1 MKLIHCADLHL
12 DSKIERIPPEKS
24 KIRRNELVRTFEKLC
39 EYAKEN
45 GVTAVIIAGDM
56 FDAKRITSKTR
67 GRVVSAIAAAPEV
80 DFLYLSGNHDDES
93 FINDEES
100 DIKLPD
106 NLKVF
111 TEEWSGFSYGN
122 VNVAGIVL
130 TKSNAK
136 YIYDGLALPE
146 NGVNIVILHGQIAG
160 YRSEENAEIIS
171 IPRFKGKNV
180 DYLALGHIHSY
191 AEGKIDDRGIYV
203 YSGCLDGRGFDET
216 GEKGF
221 VLIEVSEGKISR
233 EFIPFSSRIL
243 YEHEFDITDYEDWFV
258 AERALI
264 AELKEKY
271 EQSSL
276 IKVIL
281 KGEHRAD
288 FEPDAEGL
296 TQRLNEIFFFAK
308 VYDKSE
314 LKICAEDYAE
324 DRSVRGEFVRA
335 VLASELSEEKKTAV
349 LMTGLNAL
357 KGEKL

>member
-1 MKLIHCADLHL
+1 
-12 DSKIERIPPEKS
+12 
-24 KIRRNELVRTFEKLC
+24 
-39 EYAKEN
+39 
-45 GVTAVIIAGDM
+45 M

-67 GRVVSAIAAAPEV
+67 GRVVSAIASAPEV

-93 FINDEES
+93 FIKDEES
-100 DIKLPD
+100 EIKLPD

-111 TEEWSGFSYGN
+111 SEEWSGFSYGN
-122 VNVAGIVL
+122 VNIAGIVL
-130 TKSNAK
+130 NKSNVK
-136 YIYDGLALPE
+136 YIYDGLMLPA
-146 NGVNIVILHGQIAG
+146 NGINIVALHGQIAG
-160 YRSEENAEIIS
+160 YRSEENAEVIS
-171 IPRFKGKNV
+171 IPRLKGKNI
-180 DYLALGHIHSY
+180 DYLALGHIHSH
-191 AEGKIDDRGIYV
+191 AEGKIDERGTYA

-221 VLIEVSEGKISR
+221 VLLDITDEKISR

-264 AELKEKY
+264 AELKREY

-288 FEPDAEGL
+288 FEPDTEGCA
-296 TQRLNEIFFFAK
+296 QRLNELFFFAK
-308 VYDKSE
+308 VYDKTK
-314 LKICAEDYAE
+314 LKIGAEDYAE

-335 VLASELSEEKKTAV
+335 VLASELPEEKKAAV
-349 LMTGLNAL
+349 LLTGLNAL